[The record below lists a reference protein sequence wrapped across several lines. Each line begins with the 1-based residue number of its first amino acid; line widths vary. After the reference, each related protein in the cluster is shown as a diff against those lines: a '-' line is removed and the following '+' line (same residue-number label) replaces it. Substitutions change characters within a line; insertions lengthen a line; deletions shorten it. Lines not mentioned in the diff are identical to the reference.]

1 MDEVGVRLPVGPQN
15 RGMKIKKITE
25 SERKEVLAEVS
36 KLDQKGKDKI
46 LADLILFAQRAIPIL
61 EELTKDSSLPAKEKK
76 EIEDS
81 ITVGPQWLKFRRK
94 IRRQKS

>member
-1 MDEVGVRLPVGPQN
+1 
-15 RGMKIKKITE
+15 MKIKKITE
-25 SERKEVLAEVS
+25 GERKEVLAEVS
-36 KLDQKGKDKI
+36 KLDQKGKDRV

-81 ITVGPQWLKFRRK
+81 ITVGPQWLNFRRK

>member
-1 MDEVGVRLPVGPQN
+1 
-15 RGMKIKKITE
+15 MKIKKITE

-81 ITVGPQWLKFRRK
+81 ITVGPQWLKFSRK

>member
-81 ITVGPQWLKFRRK
+81 ITVGPQWLSFKRK
-94 IRRQKS
+94 IRRQK